1 MIENVL
7 DIVSGMTSVD
17 RKQLSIDSSPENV
30 TEWDSLTHMKII
42 LAVEEEFEL
51 GFTDAELGSL
61 LSVSDIVNAINS
73 KK

>member
-51 GFTDAELGSL
+51 GFTDEELGSL
-61 LSVSDIVNAINS
+61 LSVSDIVNVINS